1 MGGRR
6 RSCAGRMVAKAAV
19 ALSSFF
25 MGEIAAFCQKAT
37 GEAHPHCDFAAEAT
51 SLLELC
57 AAGTRNCRE
66 TSLRGAKPGLD

>member
-1 MGGRR
+1 MGGPRR
-6 RSCAGRMVAKAAV
+6 LCAGRKVAKAAV

-25 MGEIAAFCQKAT
+25 VRGIAAFCQKAT

-51 SLLELC
+51 SLLELR
-57 AAGTRNCRE
+57 AAGPRNCRE